1 MEIPKNQVVE
11 LSGKEPNK
19 LMPLPAFMRVRGL
32 YLSNNLC
39 LYPANHTGSIIV
51 CKQLRGAL

>member
-1 MEIPKNQVVE
+1 METPKNQVVE

-19 LMPLPAFMRVRGL
+19 LMPLPAFMRLRGL

-39 LYPANHTGSIIV
+39 LYPATI
-51 CKQLRGAL
+51 QEA